1 MLKKI
6 YSIGKNHNIN
16 RNISNKKKLSLQ
28 KWFYDNY
35 MVLIPGKCGYMSFG
49 ANPDKSDLILE
60 YSTKISSAEEYL
72 VLGVTID
79 NRLIFYNHLK
89 NLCKKIETKQLYG
102 DWQATSVFPCDA
114 QILPL
119 IDNIQLD
126 MSLANV
132 IEYDLLHDVLGKQ
145 A

>member
-16 RNISNKKKLSLQ
+16 RNISNKKKLFLQ

-89 NLCKKIETKQLYG
+89 NLCKKIETKQL
-102 DWQATSVFPCDA
+102 
-114 QILPL
+114 
-119 IDNIQLD
+119 
-126 MSLANV
+126 
-132 IEYDLLHDVLGKQ
+132 
-145 A
+145 